1 MKFPDPLIAGTL
13 VRRYKRFLSDVALAG
28 GDVVT
33 AHCANP
39 GSMLSVDTQGSP
51 VWLSPARNP
60 KRKLRYT
67 WELIEIGGSLVGI
80 NTAHPNGLAEEAVL
94 GGAIAELSG
103 YGNLRREVAYGR
115 NSRIDLLLEE
125 AGRPPC
131 YVEVKNVTMRRGA
144 GPDDPAEFPDSVTAR
159 GTKHL
164 GELADRVAAGER
176 AVMLYL
182 VQRQDCDRLT
192 IAGDIDPVYA
202 EALDRA
208 MAGGVEILCYGCNM
222 STDEIT
228 VDRPLALAL

>member
-1 MKFPDPLIAGTL
+1 MKFPDPLMAGTL
-13 VRRYKRFLSDVALAG
+13 VRRYKRFLSDIALDG

-39 GSMLSVDTQGSP
+39 GSMLSVDEAGARVWVSP
-51 VWLSPARNP
+51 SRNP

-80 NTAHPNGLAEEAVL
+80 NTSLPNGLVEEAVVA
-94 GGAIAELSG
+94 GAIAELTG

-131 YVEVKNVTMRRGA
+131 YVEVKNVTMRRGTA
-144 GPDDPAEFPDSVTAR
+144 PDDPAEFPDSVTAR

-164 GELADRVAAGER
+164 AELADRVEAGER

-182 VQRQDCDRLT
+182 VQRTDCDRLT

-202 EALDRA
+202 EALGRA
-208 MAGGVEILCYGCNM
+208 MAVGVEVLCYGCNM
-222 STDEIT
+222 STRGIS
-228 VDRPLALAL
+228 VAGPLALAL